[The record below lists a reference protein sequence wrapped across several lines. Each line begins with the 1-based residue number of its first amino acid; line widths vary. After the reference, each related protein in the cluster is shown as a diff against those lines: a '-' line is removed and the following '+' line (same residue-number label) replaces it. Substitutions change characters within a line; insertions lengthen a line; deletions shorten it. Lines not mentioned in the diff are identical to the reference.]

1 MPRAIFP
8 FDELNA
14 LKFRISEHFNTEG
27 RMKSKKDVED
37 IIDEMLDLFLLAYAN
52 GVDAIS
58 EQFAGQA
65 AERGVSGEQFRESLK
80 PSAEDLEKCIYQK
93 IDGKTWE
100 KRVWDWF
107 DEGGTETDIFRIV
120 ETEAHRIGNTA
131 ADVTAKKAGAKE
143 KVWQTMMDD
152 KVRDTHFY
160 LQSISVPVDGRFYTY
175 DGDSARFPGDFTLA
189 ENNCNCRCELEYR

>member
-1 MPRAIFP
+1 
-8 FDELNA
+8 
-14 LKFRISEHFNTEG
+14 
-27 RMKSKKDVED
+27 MKSKKDVED

-65 AERGVSGEQFRESLK
+65 AERGVSGERFRESLK

-107 DEGGTETDIFRIV
+107 DEGGTETDILRIV

-131 ADVTAKKAGAKE
+131 QYHAAVKAGAKTKRWE
-143 KVWQTMMDD
+143 CMMLPTS
-152 KVRDTHFY
+152 RDSHIY
-160 LQSISVPVDGRFYTY
+160 LNGTTVPIDAEFYTAE
-175 DGDSARFPGDFTLA
+175 GNHTMFPGEFGVPEEDI
-189 ENNCNCRCELEYR
+189 NCMCVLQYR